1 MSSKFGK
8 KSKKMHKL
16 RNKVHFQTFDKQYR
30 KLPAQFCAFL
40 CLFRNKVKFPELY
53 KAFNNMSCKY
63 YLFYGILK

>member
-16 RNKVHFQTFDKQYR
+16 RNKVHFQTFNKQYR
-30 KLPAQFCAFL
+30 KYPAQFCAFL

-53 KAFNNMSCKY
+53 KAFK
-63 YLFYGILK
+63 